1 MSLPAASSAAELKVQ
16 GMTCGNCA
24 RKVTTAVQALPGIHS
39 ATADPVTGK
48 LTVRWNA
55 DAKPDAAAVIAA
67 ITAAGY
73 SAREFSDHSPALLT
87 PVRWPVGLSPLP
99 VGLTITGLLMLG
111 EWGFGLMAVPW
122 YRWVSFILA
131 SVVQFGC
138 GSGFYSGAWRQLRVG
153 ASNMDTL
160 VALGSTT
167 AYGFSAWILLSG
179 QGGHLYFMEAAA
191 IISVIAGGHALEA
204 RVSDQA
210 GQTLRQM
217 LSLAPNTARKLVSTA
232 PPASTSG
239 RFNLRTQFTASSAPL
254 TRTEVETSVASLIP
268 GDMIALHPGDRV
280 PVDGLVVAGSADVD
294 ESMLTGEAIPSAKK
308 SGDPLF
314 AGTINL
320 DGQLTLKVTAT
331 GEQTALAH
339 IIATV
344 QRAQTSRANIQ
355 RLGDRISNVFVP
367 LIVCVALGA
376 GLWWGLAPESA
387 QQVHAW
393 LTPWLWHSHSV
404 GAVAGFVVA
413 AAVLIV
419 ACPCAMGLATPAALM
434 AAANTAVRH
443 GLLIRDAIA
452 LEKAGE
458 ITCLLF
464 DKTGTLTVGK
474 PQLVGEWDAAPYPVA
489 ARRWAASLASRSQH
503 PVSQALARLVGEL
516 HNLANWR
523 EIGGC
528 GVEADGWRLG
538 SLRWLDENG
547 VGLTPA
553 EAFISQQT
561 AAGRTL
567 VGLAQGTRLA
577 GLFALRDQ
585 LKPGAR
591 AVVEQLRA
599 NGLQLGLVT
608 GDHPDTAYAIAA
620 ELGIAREN
628 VRANARPEDKAAFI
642 RQQQE
647 RGERVAFVGDG
658 INDAPALT
666 QADLGI
672 AVSRASDIAREAAD
686 LILLNTG
693 LESVPSALR
702 LARQTLRIIRQNLFW
717 AFAYNLLAIPLAALG
732 FISPW
737 VCAVAMGGSDLIVIG
752 NALRLLRWRPN
763 SGVLVGA
770 KRSDER

>member
-1 MSLPAASSAAELKVQ
+1 MSQPAVSSAAELQVH

-48 LTVRWNA
+48 LTVRWKA
-55 DAKPDAAAVIAA
+55 DAKPDEAAVIAA
-67 ITAAGY
+67 ITDAGY
-73 SAREFSDHSPALLT
+73 SAREFSDHSPALAST
-87 PVRWPVGLSPLP
+87 RWPAWLAPLP

-111 EWGFGLMAVPW
+111 EWGFDLMSVPW
-122 YRWVSFILA
+122 YRWTSFILA

-138 GSGFYSGAWRQLRVG
+138 GGGFYSGAWRQLRVG

-160 VALGSTT
+160 VSLGSTT
-167 AYGFSAWILLSG
+167 AYGFSAWVLLSG

-191 IISVIAGGHALEA
+191 IISVVAGGHALEA

-217 LSLAPNTARKLVSTA
+217 LSLAPNTARKLVSVA
-232 PPASTSG
+232 APASPSG
-239 RFNLRTQFTASSAPL
+239 RFNVRTQFTVSSAPP
-254 TRTEVETSVASLIP
+254 TRTEMETPVANLVP
-268 GDMIALHPGDRV
+268 GDLIALRPGDRV
-280 PVDGLVVAGSADVD
+280 PVDGQVLVGTAAVD
-294 ESMLTGEAIPSAKK
+294 ESMLTGEALPIAKK
-308 SGDPLF
+308 SGDALF

-320 DGQLTLKVTAT
+320 DGQLTVKVKAT

-355 RLGDRISNVFVP
+355 RLGDQISNVFVP
-367 LIVCVALGA
+367 VIVCVALGA

-387 QQVHAW
+387 RQVHAW
-393 LTPWLWHSHSV
+393 MAPWLWHSHPA
-404 GAVAGFVVA
+404 GAAAGFVVA

-434 AAANTAVRH
+434 AAANTAARH

-474 PQLVGEWDAAPYPVA
+474 PQLVGEWDQSPDPVG
-489 ARRWAASLASRSQH
+489 ARRWAASLAARSQH
-503 PVSQALARLVGEL
+503 PASQALAGLTTEL
-516 HNLANWR
+516 HGLAHWR

-538 SLRWLDENG
+538 SLRWLSETG
-547 VGLTPA
+547 VELAAAQGFITQHTA
-553 EAFISQQT
+553 E
-561 AAGRTL
+561 GRTL

-591 AVVEQLRA
+591 AVVDELRA
-599 NGLQLGLVT
+599 RGLRLGLIT
-608 GDHPDTAYAIAA
+608 GDHPDTAQAIAA

-628 VRANARPEDKAAFI
+628 VLANARPEDKAAYI
-642 RQQQE
+642 RQRQE

-693 LESVPSALR
+693 LESVPAALG

-717 AFAYNLLAIPLAALG
+717 ALAYNLLAIPLAALG

-737 VCAVAMGGSDLIVIG
+737 VCAIAMGGSDLIVIG

-770 KRSDER
+770 KRSDERY